1 MERREMLRL
10 GVATA
15 ATIIGRNALGQNS
28 AGNNS
33 GKQTA
38 LPAGGARPAFAL
50 DAYGR
55 NLQWARTPEEL
66 GKAINDLALTSVD
79 LDIGPAPAHINAA
92 RVESELPAF
101 VSALKAMDI
110 KVRCVTV
117 PINAADYA
125 GAESII
131 AAAASAGVSYYT
143 WSGIPIDAGAAY
155 AAQLSTLKAHFSKL
169 AQLNQKH
176 RIKGLYQPRQGMAG
190 GQFLDLLPALQSLD
204 PAFTGVR
211 YDTGALLQV
220 DPENMARQLEL
231 GARYIGGVA
240 INDALVHLDLPVWNQ
255 GRFTG
260 PPQQLIGPN
269 GGGDNTGNA
278 GGTPLAYGGGG
289 RPLPYRY
296 YAVPVGTGMVD
307 LALLGKTLKDINF
320 DGPAECQVDWPLG
333 GAESGD
339 AITLPRQEV
348 IGRLKRD
355 RIVVY
360 QAFEVPW
367 GLKVLKPPFM
377 EREGGAPGPQG
388 PPGAPDPNL

>member
-1 MERREMLRL
+1 MERRELLRL

-15 ATIIGRNALGQNS
+15 ATIIGEKALGQNS
-28 AGNNS
+28 AGNTS
-33 GKQTA
+33 GKQGGV
-38 LPAGGARPAFAL
+38 AGGNKPVFAL

-66 GKAINDLALTSVD
+66 GKAISDLALASVD
-79 LDIGPAPAHINAA
+79 LDIGAAPAHVNADK
-92 RVESELPAF
+92 VGSELPAY
-101 VSALKAMDI
+101 VSALKAMGI

-117 PINAADYA
+117 PITGADYPD
-125 GAESII
+125 AEGMI
-131 AAAASAGVSYYT
+131 AAAAAAGAGYYT
-143 WSGIPIDAGAAY
+143 WSGIPAATGATY
-155 AAQLSTLKAHFSKL
+155 TAQLSTLKTHFTKL
-169 AQLNQKH
+169 AQLNQNH

-190 GQFLDLLPALQSLD
+190 DQFLDLLPALQSLD
-204 PAFTGVR
+204 PTYTGVR
-211 YDTGALLQV
+211 YDTAALLQV
-220 DPENMARQLEL
+220 YPENMARQLEL

-240 INDALVHLDLPVWNQ
+240 INDELVRLDLPVWKQ

-260 PPQQLIGPN
+260 PPELLIGPN

-278 GGTPLAYGGGG
+278 GGIPLAYGGGG
-289 RPLPYRY
+289 RPLPYRR

-307 LALLGKTLKDINF
+307 LTLLGKTLKEINF
-320 DGPAECQVDWPLG
+320 DGPAECQVNWPLG
-333 GAESGD
+333 GAEAGD
-339 AITLPRQEV
+339 TISLPRQEV

-367 GLKVLKPPFM
+367 GLNVLKPPFM
-377 EREGGAPGPQG
+377 EHEGATQG